1 MTLQDGLDPT
11 TTAILIG
18 FGTLVL
24 AMARKPPQR
33 GLYYFFSGLV
43 WLLSGL
49 TIFTEYGPEWVI
61 VTVGLGLLI
70 LFEGAYEL
78 IQEVNT

>member
-11 TTAILIG
+11 TTAILMG
-18 FGTLVL
+18 FGTLL
-24 AMARKPPQR
+24 MGMMKKPPQR
-33 GLYYFFSGLV
+33 GLYVFFSGMV

-61 VTVGLGLLI
+61 VTVGFGLLI
-70 LFEGAYEL
+70 SFEGAYEL
-78 IQEVNT
+78 FQGVNT